1 MQCSPWDCCCI
12 VCIYIFYWWVFMSVY
27 CMLHI
32 YLQWL
37 TLWSIVVVSNSMLQ
51 KRCKTDEFCFRKRRQ
66 RQKKSKARCWQVEL
80 QGMRGGGE
88 IAGLIIAGSLSY
100 QLPPVSVQLWRS
112 KRDEHFQ
119 LWSDEHF
126 HFPLTPHSL
135 PTQRCSPRLGR
146 SLDQTQCRLWKGK
159 QMWTECEWVTDFFRD
174 GERATGDKYASHLF
188 RP

>member
-1 MQCSPWDCCCI
+1 
-12 VCIYIFYWWVFMSVY
+12 
-27 CMLHI
+27 
-32 YLQWL
+32 
-37 TLWSIVVVSNSMLQ
+37 MLQ

-112 KRDEHFQ
+112 KSDEHFQ

-126 HFPLTPHSL
+126 HFLLTPHSL
-135 PTQRCSPRLGR
+135 PSQRCSRRLGR
-146 SLDQTQCRLWKGK
+146 SLDHAKCRLWKRK
-159 QMWTECEWVTDFFRD
+159 QMWTECQWKHTHHTWIVCFCWEPGNALSWTEFHSKSRGWAFLWMQP
-174 GERATGDKYASHLF
+174 AMW
-188 RP
+188 